1 MNKILRIIATASII
15 VAALVSCETYK
26 VDEPDMTAISNMDGK
41 YAAFAYENS
50 ASEAS
55 TVFGVVITNTAY
67 NESDKAWITITDLNP
82 MATPLKSAY
91 FLDAVRF
98 KVDVDIN
105 AQTFSCTEVSATE
118 PITTWNPYLEGG
130 SSGQGGYYTAAY
142 RLNQYSTYTISCT
155 GRIVTGGTAG
165 TNNNKIDTIEIDSY
179 SRTYPDGT
187 VKKYVVKGQKYTGW
201 ADEMREYNDFIEAGS
216 FK

>member
-130 SSGQGGYYTAAY
+130 GSGQGGYYTAAY

>member
-91 FLDAVRF
+91 YLDAVRF

-130 SSGQGGYYTAAY
+130 GSGQGGYYTATY

>member
-91 FLDAVRF
+91 YLDAVRF

-130 SSGQGGYYTAAY
+130 GSGQGGYYTAAY

>member
-55 TVFGVVITNTAY
+55 TFFGVVITNTAY

-91 FLDAVRF
+91 YLDAVRF

-130 SSGQGGYYTAAY
+130 GSGQGGYYTAAY

>member
-1 MNKILRIIATASII
+1 MNKILKTIAIASA
-15 VAALVSCETYK
+15 VTFALISCETYK
-26 VDEPDMTAISNMDGK
+26 VGEPDMTAISNIDGK
-41 YAAFAYENS
+41 YAAFAYENG
-50 ASEAS
+50 ASGAS
-55 TVFGVVITNTAY
+55 TVFGIVITNTAY

-82 MATPLKSAY
+82 NATALHSSM

-98 KVDVDIN
+98 KVDVDVD
-105 AQTFSCTEVSATE
+105 AQTFSCSGVSATE
-118 PITTWNPYLEGG
+118 PTTAWNPYVEGAYG
-130 SSGQGGYYTAAY
+130 SYGGYYTAAY
-142 RLNQYSTYTISCT
+142 RLGYYRTYSISCT
-155 GRIVTGGTAG
+155 GRIVSGGTAG

-201 ADEMREYNDFIEAGS
+201 ADEMKEYNDFLDAGN

>member
-1 MNKILRIIATASII
+1 MNNILKTIVIASITA
-15 VAALVSCETYK
+15 VTLTSCETYK
-26 VDEPDMTAISNMDGK
+26 VGDPDMTAISNIDGK
-41 YAAFAYENS
+41 YAAFAYENNE
-50 ASEAS
+50 SEAS
-55 TVFGVVITNTAY
+55 TVLGVVITNTAY
-67 NESDKAWITITDLNP
+67 NESDKAWITITE
-82 MATPLKSAY
+82 
-91 FLDAVRF
+91 VE
-98 KVDVDIN
+98 VDID

-130 SSGQGGYYTAAY
+130 GSGQGGFYTAAY
-142 RLNQYSTYTISCT
+142 KLNKYSTYTISCT

-165 TNNNKIDTIEIDSY
+165 TNNNRIDTIEIDSY

-201 ADEMREYNDFIEAGS
+201 ADEMKEYNDFIKAGS

>member
-26 VDEPDMTAISNMDGK
+26 VDEPDMTAIANMDGK

-91 FLDAVRF
+91 YLDAVRF

-130 SSGQGGYYTAAY
+130 GSGQGGYYTAAY

>member
-1 MNKILRIIATASII
+1 MNNILKTIVIASMTA
-15 VAALVSCETYK
+15 VTLTSCETYK
-26 VDEPDMTAISNMDGK
+26 VGDPDMTAISNIDGK
-41 YAAFAYENS
+41 YAAFAYENNE
-50 ASEAS
+50 SEAS
-55 TVFGVVITNTAY
+55 TVLGVVITNTAY

-82 MATPLKSAY
+82 MATPLKSANY
-91 FLDAVRF
+91 LDAVRF
-98 KVDVDIN
+98 KVDVDID

-118 PITTWNPYLEGG
+118 PITTWNPYREGG
-130 SSGQGGYYTAAY
+130 GSGEGGFYTAAY
-142 RLNQYSTYTISCT
+142 KLNKYSTYTISCT

-165 TNNNKIDTIEIDSY
+165 TNNNRIDTIEIDSY

-201 ADEMREYNDFIEAGS
+201 ADEMKEYNDFIKAGR

>member
-1 MNKILRIIATASII
+1 MNKKLKIIAIASII
-15 VAALVSCETYK
+15 TAALVSCETYK
-26 VDEPDMTAISNMDGK
+26 VDEPDMTAISNIDGK
-41 YAAFAYENS
+41 YAAFAYDNG

-55 TVFGVVITNTAY
+55 TIFGIVITNTAY
-67 NESDKAWITITDLNP
+67 NDSDKAWITITDLNP
-82 MATPLKSAY
+82 MTTPLKNAY

-98 KVDVDIN
+98 KVNVDIK

-118 PITTWNPYLEGG
+118 PITAWNPYLEGG
-130 SSGQGGYYTAAY
+130 GSGQGGYYTAAY

-165 TNNNKIDTIEIDSY
+165 TNNNRIDTIEIESY

-201 ADEMREYNDFIEAGS
+201 ADEMKEYNDFIEAGS

>member
-1 MNKILRIIATASII
+1 MNKILRIIAIASITTT
-15 VAALVSCETYK
+15 ALVSCETYK
-26 VDEPDMTAISNMDGK
+26 VGEPDMTAISNIDGK
-41 YAAFAYENS
+41 YAAFAYENG

-55 TVFGVVITNTAY
+55 TVFGIVITNTAY

-82 MATPLKSAY
+82 DATGLKSNY

-105 AQTFSCTEVSATE
+105 AQTFSCSGVSATE
-118 PITTWNPYLEGG
+118 PTTTWNPYLEGG
-130 SSGQGGYYTAAY
+130 SGQGGYYTAAY
-142 RLNQYSTYTISCT
+142 KMKKYSTYTISCT

-165 TNNNKIDTIEIDSY
+165 TNDNRIDTIEIDSY
-179 SRTYPDGT
+179 SRTYPDGM

-201 ADEMREYNDFIEAGS
+201 ADEMKEYNDFVEAGS